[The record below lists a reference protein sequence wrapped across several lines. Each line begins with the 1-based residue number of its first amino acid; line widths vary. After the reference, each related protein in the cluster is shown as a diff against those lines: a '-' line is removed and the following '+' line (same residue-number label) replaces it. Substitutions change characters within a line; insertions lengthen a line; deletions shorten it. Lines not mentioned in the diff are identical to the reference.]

1 VESLHAFER
10 IVQQYPDEDYL
21 IRTAAQ
27 IALIVDQPAR
37 AADWMVK
44 LRPELAGAD
53 AAVTLLNCESAII
66 PASAWQRM
74 NRQQDAQRLL
84 RRTAA
89 WIDHPRV
96 RQGSSQPGYSL
107 REARLRGVSAGS
119 AAGAVRARRLVS
131 SAIFSS

>member
-66 PASAWQRM
+66 LASAWQRM

-96 RQGSSQPGYSL
+96 VAWFERLHADNVRQLALLDEQRPAPAAPVPANQPTG
-107 REARLRGVSAGS
+107 
-119 AAGAVRARRLVS
+119 
-131 SAIFSS
+131 